1 MTAPWSAACA
11 AEIGADWLE
20 QEIAPAGDFGRR
32 AREREHVFV
41 LGDEAQARE
50 AIARVYAAAEDV
62 PPETLAQLCEAVLAC
77 PDPGMALARVLG
89 DATLT
94 DADLFELSRFVDGLE
109 RVRNLMTNAAL
120 AGIAMPP
127 WPQAL
132 ALTLRDGRTPQR
144 GFYLSDAFDPELSA
158 ARAAAVALHARF
170 DAERTRLRERIAV
183 YAGLEDV
190 RDGEFVLMRERA
202 PAPLPAEIRVLREA
216 PTYWL
221 CEVALDE
228 PARTVFTLLNAA
240 EQRVAEREEAVR
252 ARLSAAVRA
261 VAPILEDAAE
271 KLGAVDAFVARV
283 RFAQR
288 YRTCAPEVAEVPC
301 VQFVDARFLPLE
313 RSLES
318 RGHRYAPLSLTLDS
332 VGVLTGPNM
341 GGKTAALRT
350 VGFVA
355 CCVALGVPVP
365 AASARVSLFDDYAWI
380 GIGTEAERTALLSSF
395 GLEVTQLRD
404 VLSRAPE
411 RALVL
416 VDEFARTTSPREGRA
431 LLVALVEWLRATGVI
446 ALVATHFSRIA
457 EDAGAPHFAVVG
469 LREPPR
475 RSTEAVDLDAAIERI
490 AEVMDYRVHRVAA
503 DEPLRADAL
512 ALAEVLGLDPAL
524 IARARAVL

>member
-109 RVRNLMTNAAL
+109 RVRNLMSNVAL
-120 AGIAMPP
+120 GGVAVPP

-158 ARAAAVALHARF
+158 ARAEAAALRARF

-318 RGHRYAPLSLTLDS
+318 RGHRYAP
-332 VGVLTGPNM
+332 
-341 GGKTAALRT
+341 
-350 VGFVA
+350 
-355 CCVALGVPVP
+355 
-365 AASARVSLFDDYAWI
+365 
-380 GIGTEAERTALLSSF
+380 
-395 GLEVTQLRD
+395 
-404 VLSRAPE
+404 
-411 RALVL
+411 
-416 VDEFARTTSPREGRA
+416 
-431 LLVALVEWLRATGVI
+431 
-446 ALVATHFSRIA
+446 
-457 EDAGAPHFAVVG
+457 
-469 LREPPR
+469 
-475 RSTEAVDLDAAIERI
+475 
-490 AEVMDYRVHRVAA
+490 
-503 DEPLRADAL
+503 
-512 ALAEVLGLDPAL
+512 
-524 IARARAVL
+524 